1 MKRLFIMLLIAC
13 SAITTISA
21 QQKGKQ
27 DNVPYNVKALFHSII
42 TAWGEPNDVYSVNK
56 NPETNQIESSVRI
69 TTFSADNDKFP
80 HMAGKV
86 YLNTSA
92 ISDAFKKDEPKSY
105 QILHITPGDFKKFS
119 LKAVNEDGQSETYQI
134 RNNDNEEMWLMC
146 CKNPQNPKLRDAYAI
161 KWVITKEGTKV
172 NGVIYQITS
181 LRPDRY
187 EKPLDYS
194 KKMFKIVGRVGDEIK
209 DSLYNIYI
217 ADSREALNNLKDNDY
232 VACVPVVNK
241 RFEWQTEL
249 DKPCVGR
256 LRCIFPDGSLCSA
269 WIDLDFVPG
278 ETYNITVHNGYYDED
293 KDYER
298 RVGKNS
304 GKSLLKKTIEK
315 VEVVDDEDWIKAN
328 LFQEDASKRIDEE
341 WRKEKGFRLEGK
353 VMGIEMSKELIE
365 NSYKQVGDEM
375 RGMRDAYKISTIF
388 ETILKQ
394 NKELDKKYQ
403 DFIKAAKKLDMPYED
418 YPNLYKEILEFYT
431 EQNGG
436 ISEFFKNFGYGEHSK
451 PARKLQEF
459 LTKKTEKYLSDLAE
473 AME

>member
-217 ADSREALNNLKDNDY
+217 ADSREALYNLDDHEY

-256 LRCIFPDGSLCSA
+256 LRCIFPDGKLCSA

-304 GKSLLKKTIEK
+304 GKSLLKKLPVKADTVVVLNDVK
-315 VEVVDDEDWIKAN
+315 LADWMEVHKP
-328 LFQEDASKRIDEE
+328 L
-341 WRKEKGFRLEGK
+341 LEGK
-353 VMGIEMSKELIE
+353 VKAVKLTHEMIEANYRLI
-365 NSYKQVGDEM
+365 GDEM
-375 RGMRDAYKISTIF
+375 RGMRDPYKISLLF
-388 ETILKQ
+388 EKILKQ

-403 DFIKAAKKLDMPYED
+403 NFIKAAKELEMPEEE
-418 YPNLYKEILEFYT
+418 YPNVYKEILQFFT
-431 EQNGG
+431 EQYGG

-451 PARKLQEF
+451 PARKLQEY
-459 LTKKTEKYLSDLAE
+459 LTKTTEKYLNDLAK

>member
-13 SAITTISA
+13 SAITTVSA

-105 QILHITPGDFKKFS
+105 QILHIRPGDFKKFS

-256 LRCIFPDGSLCSA
+256 LRCIFPDGSLCSS

-304 GKSLLKKTIEK
+304 GKSLLKKTIET

-328 LFQEDASKRIDEE
+328 IFDEDDSKRIDEE

-353 VMGIEMSKELIE
+353 VMSIEMSKELIE

-375 RGMRDAYKISTIF
+375 RGMRDSYKISTIF

-403 DFIKAAKKLDMPYED
+403 DFIKAAKKLNMPYED

>member
-1 MKRLFIMLLIAC
+1 MKRLVIMLLIAC
-13 SAITTISA
+13 SAINTISA

-27 DNVPYNVKALFHSII
+27 DNVPYNVKTLFHSII
-42 TAWGEPNDVYSVNK
+42 TAWGEPNEVYSVNK

-86 YLNTSA
+86 YLNTSV

-134 RNNDNEEMWLMC
+134 RNNDNEEMWMMC

-194 KKMFKIVGRVGDEIK
+194 KKMFKIVGRVDDEIK

-217 ADSREALNNLKDNDY
+217 AETREALYNLQDHEY
-232 VACVPVVNK
+232 VACIPVVNK

-249 DKPCVGR
+249 TKPCVGR

-298 RVGKNS
+298 RVGRQS
-304 GKSLLKKTIEK
+304 GKSLIEPDAVK
-315 VEVVDDEDWIKAN
+315 VVDEVPAEYQKANPVEDDFEKWRKTLKPNEEMQFKIKA
-328 LFQEDASKRIDEE
+328 ER
-341 WRKEKGFRLEGK
+341 
-353 VMGIEMSKELIE
+353 IEMSSQKLDEL
-365 NSYKQVGDEM
+365 YKFIKTTLNGSNDGYQMDVTFSE
-375 RGMRDAYKISTIF
+375 
-388 ETILKQ
+388 ILKQ
-394 NKELDKKYQ
+394 NKELE
-403 DFIKAAKKLDMPYED
+403 AKWQEFFKLFKEKNLPKMA
-418 YPNLYKEILEFYT
+418 YPKVYKEIIEIYT
-431 EQNGG
+431 GQLREIDNYYKKHGAM
-436 ISEFFKNFGYGEHSK
+436 SK
-451 PARKLQEF
+451 AARKVNTYVLKQN
-459 LTKKTEKYLSDLAE
+459 EKYMD
-473 AME
+473 AMTKVFD

>member
-42 TAWGEPNDVYSVNK
+42 TAWGSPNDDVYSVNK

-86 YLNTSA
+86 YLNTSI

-105 QILHITPGDFKKFS
+105 QIFHITPGDFKRFS

-134 RNNDNEEMWLMC
+134 RNNNDEEMWLMC
-146 CKNPQNPKLRDAYAI
+146 CKNPDNPKLRDAYAI

-172 NGVIYQITS
+172 NGMVYQITS
-181 LRPDRY
+181 LRPDKY

-194 KKMFKIVGRVGDEIK
+194 KRMFKIEGRVGDEIK

-217 ADSREALNNLKDNDY
+217 AESREALYNLEDHEY
-232 VACVPVVNK
+232 VACIPVVNK

-249 DKPCVGR
+249 TKPCVGR

-278 ETYNITVHNGYYDED
+278 ETYHITVHNGYYDED

-298 RVGKNS
+298 RVGRQS
-304 GKSLLKKTIEK
+304 GKSLIAESVK
-315 VEVVDDEDWIKAN
+315 VVDEVPAEYRKAEPFEDEFVTWRKSLNSQEELQFQIKGERIELDMKKLGERYEFIKAILDGSN
-328 LFQEDASKRIDEE
+328 SGYQLDVTFQEILKLNQNLESKWQDFFKFFKTKNMPKMGYAKAY
-341 WRKEKGFRLEGK
+341 KEI
-353 VMGIEMSKELIE
+353 IEVYTGQLRELNDYYKKHGAMSKAARKV
-365 NSYKQVGDEM
+365 NTYV
-375 RGMRDAYKISTIF
+375 
-388 ETILKQ
+388 LKQ
-394 NKELDKKYQ
+394 NEKYM
-403 DFIKAAKKLDMPYED
+403 DEMEKC
-418 YPNLYKEILEFYT
+418 
-431 EQNGG
+431 
-436 ISEFFKNFGYGEHSK
+436 ISE
-451 PARKLQEF
+451 
-459 LTKKTEKYLSDLAE
+459 
-473 AME
+473 

>member
-86 YLNTSA
+86 YLNTSV

-146 CKNPQNPKLRDAYAI
+146 CKNPQNPQLRDAYAI

-172 NGVIYQITS
+172 NGMIYQITS

-217 ADSREALNNLKDNDY
+217 ADSREALYNLKDNEY

-256 LRCIFPDGSLCSA
+256 LRCIFPDGKLCSA

-304 GKSLLKKTIEK
+304 GKSLLKKTIET
-315 VEVVDDEDWIKAN
+315 VEVVDDDEWHKAQPFREDR
-328 LFQEDASKRIDEE
+328 QSRMEQ
-341 WRKEKGFRLEGK
+341 WRQNEGLRLEGK
-353 VMGIEMSKELIE
+353 VMSIKMNKELIE
-365 NSYKQVGDEM
+365 ANYRLIGDEM
-375 RGMRDAYKISTIF
+375 RGMRDSYKISTIF

-403 DFIKAAKKLDMPYED
+403 DFIKAAKELDMPEEE
-418 YPNLYKEILEFYT
+418 YPNMYKEILRFFT

-459 LTKKTEKYLSDLAE
+459 LTKKTEKYLNDLAE

>member
-1 MKRLFIMLLIAC
+1 MKRLFIMMLIAC

-86 YLNTSA
+86 YLNTSI

-217 ADSREALNNLKDNDY
+217 ADSREALYNLDDHEY

-249 DKPCVGR
+249 VKPCVGR
-256 LRCIFPDGSLCSA
+256 LRCIFPDGSLCSS

-304 GKSLLKKTIEK
+304 GKSLLKKTIET
-315 VEVVDDEDWIKAN
+315 VEVVDDDEWHKAQPFREDR
-328 LFQEDASKRIDEE
+328 QSQMEQ
-341 WRKEKGFRLEGK
+341 WRKEEGFKLEPK
-353 VMGIEMSKELIE
+353 LMSIKMNMELIKG
-365 NSYKQVGDEM
+365 SYHQIGEEM
-375 RGMRDAYKISTIF
+375 RGMRDSYKISTIF

-403 DFIKAAKKLDMPYED
+403 NFIKAAMELDMPEEE
-418 YPNLYKEILEFYT
+418 YPNMYKEILKFFT
-431 EQNGG
+431 EQNGEIG
-436 ISEFFKNFGYGEHSK
+436 EFFKSFGYGEHSK
-451 PARKLQEF
+451 PARKLQEY
-459 LTKKTEKYLSDLAE
+459 LTKTTEKYLSDLAKAIE
-473 AME
+473 

>member
-86 YLNTSA
+86 YLNTSI

-217 ADSREALNNLKDNDY
+217 ADSREALYNLKDNEY

-315 VEVVDDEDWIKAN
+315 VEVVDDEDWVKAN
-328 LFQEDASKRIDEE
+328 LFDQKRQSQMEQ
-341 WRKEKGFRLEGK
+341 WRKEEGFKLEPK
-353 VMGIEMSKELIE
+353 LMSIKMSKELI
-365 NSYKQVGDEM
+365 
-375 RGMRDAYKISTIF
+375 
-388 ETILKQ
+388 
-394 NKELDKKYQ
+394 
-403 DFIKAAKKLDMPYED
+403 
-418 YPNLYKEILEFYT
+418 
-431 EQNGG
+431 
-436 ISEFFKNFGYGEHSK
+436 
-451 PARKLQEF
+451 
-459 LTKKTEKYLSDLAE
+459 
-473 AME
+473 

>member
-1 MKRLFIMLLIAC
+1 MKRLFVMLLIAC

-42 TAWGEPNDVYSVNK
+42 TAWGSPNDDVYSVNK

-86 YLNTSA
+86 YLNTSV

-105 QILHITPGDFKKFS
+105 QILHITPGDFKRFS

-134 RNNDNEEMWLMC
+134 RNNNDEEMWLMC
-146 CKNPQNPKLRDAYAI
+146 CKNPDNPKLRDAYAI

-172 NGVIYQITS
+172 NGMVYQISS
-181 LRPDRY
+181 LRPDKY

-194 KKMFKIVGRVGDEIK
+194 KRMFKIEGRVGDEIK

-217 ADSREALNNLKDNDY
+217 AESREALYNLEDHEY
-232 VACVPVVNK
+232 VACIPVVNK

-249 DKPCVGR
+249 TKPCVGR

-278 ETYNITVHNGYYDED
+278 ETYHITVHNGYYDED

-298 RVGKNS
+298 RVGRQS
-304 GKSLLKKTIEK
+304 GKSLIAETVK
-315 VEVVDDEDWIKAN
+315 VVDDVPAEYHKANPIEDEFETWRKSLNEQEELQFQIKGERIELDMKKLGERYEFIKAILN
-328 LFQEDASKRIDEE
+328 GSNSGYQLDVTFQEILKLNQNLESKWQDFFKFFKTKNMPKMGYAKAY
-341 WRKEKGFRLEGK
+341 KEI
-353 VMGIEMSKELIE
+353 IEVYTGQLRELNDYYKKHGAMSKAARKV
-365 NSYKQVGDEM
+365 NSYV
-375 RGMRDAYKISTIF
+375 
-388 ETILKQ
+388 LKQ
-394 NKELDKKYQ
+394 N
-403 DFIKAAKKLDMPYED
+403 
-418 YPNLYKEILEFYT
+418 
-431 EQNGG
+431 
-436 ISEFFKNFGYGEHSK
+436 
-451 PARKLQEF
+451 
-459 LTKKTEKYLSDLAE
+459 EKYMD
-473 AME
+473 AMEKCIAE

>member
-86 YLNTSA
+86 YLNTSI

-217 ADSREALNNLKDNDY
+217 ADSREALYNLKDNEY

-256 LRCIFPDGSLCSA
+256 LRCIFPDGKLCSA

-315 VEVVDDEDWIKAN
+315 VEVVDDEEWIKAN
-328 LFQEDASKRIDEE
+328 LFDQKRQSQMEQ
-341 WRKEKGFRLEGK
+341 WRKEEGFKLEPK
-353 VMGIEMSKELIE
+353 LMSIKMSMELIE
-365 NSYKQVGDEM
+365 GSYKQIDEEM
-375 RGMRDAYKISTIF
+375 RGMRNPYKISLLF
-388 ETILKQ
+388 EKILKQ

-403 DFIKAAKKLDMPYED
+403 NFIKAAMELDMP
-418 YPNLYKEILEFYT
+418 
-431 EQNGG
+431 
-436 ISEFFKNFGYGEHSK
+436 
-451 PARKLQEF
+451 
-459 LTKKTEKYLSDLAE
+459 
-473 AME
+473 

>member
-42 TAWGEPNDVYSVNK
+42 TAWGSPNDDVYSVNK

-86 YLNTSA
+86 YLNTSI

-105 QILHITPGDFKKFS
+105 QIFHITPGDFKRFS

-134 RNNDNEEMWLMC
+134 RNNNDEEMWLMC
-146 CKNPQNPKLRDAYAI
+146 CKNPDNPKLRDAYAI

-172 NGVIYQITS
+172 NGMVYQITS
-181 LRPDRY
+181 LRPDKY

-194 KKMFKIVGRVGDEIK
+194 KRMFKIEGRVGDEIK

-217 ADSREALNNLKDNDY
+217 AESREALYNLEDHEY
-232 VACVPVVNK
+232 VACIPVVNK

-249 DKPCVGR
+249 TKPCVGR

-278 ETYNITVHNGYYDED
+278 ETYHITVHNGYYDED

-298 RVGKNS
+298 RVGRQS
-304 GKSLLKKTIEK
+304 GKSLIEPNAVKVVDAVPAEYRKAEPFEDEFEKWHKSLSPQQELEFKVKGERLQMEMEKLDNRYKSIKTILNGSNSGYQIDLVFKEILK
-315 VEVVDDEDWIKAN
+315 LNQNLESKWQDFFKFFKTKNMPKMGYAKAYKEIIEVYTGQLRELNDYYKKHGA
-328 LFQEDASKRIDEE
+328 
-341 WRKEKGFRLEGK
+341 
-353 VMGIEMSKELIE
+353 MSKAARKV
-365 NSYKQVGDEM
+365 NSYV
-375 RGMRDAYKISTIF
+375 
-388 ETILKQ
+388 LKQ
-394 NKELDKKYQ
+394 N
-403 DFIKAAKKLDMPYED
+403 
-418 YPNLYKEILEFYT
+418 
-431 EQNGG
+431 
-436 ISEFFKNFGYGEHSK
+436 
-451 PARKLQEF
+451 
-459 LTKKTEKYLSDLAE
+459 EKYMD
-473 AME
+473 AMEKCIAE

>member
-86 YLNTSA
+86 YLNTSV

-134 RNNDNEEMWLMC
+134 RNNDNEEMWLIC

-217 ADSREALNNLKDNDY
+217 ADSREALYNLGDNDY

-256 LRCIFPDGSLCSA
+256 LRCIFPDGSLCSS

-304 GKSLLKKTIEK
+304 GKSLLKKTIET
-315 VEVVDDEDWIKAN
+315 VEVVDDEDWVKAN
-328 LFQEDASKRIDEE
+328 LFDQKRQSQMEQ
-341 WRKEKGFRLEGK
+341 WRKEEGFKLEPK
-353 VMGIEMSKELIE
+353 LMSIKMNMELIKG
-365 NSYKQVGDEM
+365 SYHQIGEEM
-375 RGMRDAYKISTIF
+375 RGMRDSYKISTIF

-403 DFIKAAKKLDMPYED
+403 NFIKAAEELDMPYEE
-418 YPNLYKEILEFYT
+418 YPNMYKEILKFFT
-431 EQNGG
+431 EQNGEIG
-436 ISEFFKNFGYGEHSK
+436 EFFKSFGYGEHSK
-451 PARKLQEF
+451 PARKLQEY
-459 LTKKTEKYLSDLAE
+459 LTKTTEKYLNDLAK

>member
-1 MKRLFIMLLIAC
+1 MKRLVIMLLIAC

-21 QQKGKQ
+21 LQKGKQ
-27 DNVPYNVKALFHSII
+27 DNVPYNVKTLFHSII
-42 TAWGEPNDVYSVNK
+42 TAWGEPNEVYSVNK

-86 YLNTSA
+86 YLNTA
-92 ISDAFKKDEPKSY
+92 IISDAFKKDEPKSY

-134 RNNDNEEMWLMC
+134 RNNDNEEMWMMC

-187 EKPLDYS
+187 EKPMDYS

-217 ADSREALNNLKDNDY
+217 ADSREALYNLQDYEY
-232 VACVPVVNK
+232 VACIPVVNK

-298 RVGKNS
+298 RVGRQS
-304 GKSLLKKTIEK
+304 GKSLIQPLAVK
-315 VEVVDDEDWIKAN
+315 VVADVPAKYQKAKPVPVEDEFDKWRKSLNSQEELQFQIKAERIELAMKKLGERYEFIKAILN
-328 LFQEDASKRIDEE
+328 GSNSGYQLDVTFQEILKLNQDLDSKWQDVFKFFKTKNMPKMGYAKAY
-341 WRKEKGFRLEGK
+341 KEI
-353 VMGIEMSKELIE
+353 IEVYTGQLRELDNYYKKHGAMSKAARKV
-365 NSYKQVGDEM
+365 NTYV
-375 RGMRDAYKISTIF
+375 
-388 ETILKQ
+388 LKQ
-394 NKELDKKYQ
+394 N
-403 DFIKAAKKLDMPYED
+403 
-418 YPNLYKEILEFYT
+418 
-431 EQNGG
+431 
-436 ISEFFKNFGYGEHSK
+436 
-451 PARKLQEF
+451 
-459 LTKKTEKYLSDLAE
+459 EKYMDTLVKVFD
-473 AME
+473 

>member
-42 TAWGEPNDVYSVNK
+42 TSWGEPNDVYSVNK

-69 TTFSADNDKFP
+69 TSFSADNDKFP

-86 YLNTSA
+86 YLNTSV

-134 RNNDNEEMWLMC
+134 RNNDNEEMWLLC

-217 ADSREALNNLKDNDY
+217 ADSREALYNLGDNDY

-256 LRCIFPDGSLCSA
+256 LRCIFPDGELCSA

-304 GKSLLKKTIEK
+304 GKSLLKMTIDT
-315 VEVVDDEDWIKAN
+315 VVVVDDAEWQKAQPFREERQSKMEQWTQNEGAKIKVKA
-328 LFQEDASKRIDEE
+328 
-341 WRKEKGFRLEGK
+341 
-353 VMGIEMSKELIE
+353 MGIKMSMELIE
-365 NSYKQVGDEM
+365 GSYNQIGEEM
-375 RGMRDAYKISTIF
+375 RGMRDSYKISTIF
-388 ETILKQ
+388 EKILKQ
-394 NKELDKKYQ
+394 NKVLDKKFQ
-403 DFIKAAKKLDMPYED
+403 DFIKTVAELGMPEEEF
-418 YPNLYKEILEFYT
+418 PNLYKEILGFYT
-431 EQNGG
+431 KQNGG
-436 ISEFFKNFGYGEHSK
+436 IGEFFKSFGYGEHSK
-451 PARKLQEF
+451 PARKLQEY
-459 LTKKTEKYLSDLAE
+459 LTKQTEKMLNKMTKVLE
-473 AME
+473 

>member
-86 YLNTSA
+86 YLNTSV

-187 EKPLDYS
+187 ERPLDYS

-217 ADSREALNNLKDNDY
+217 ADSREALYNLKDNEY

-256 LRCIFPDGSLCSA
+256 LRCIFPDGKLCSA

-304 GKSLLKKTIEK
+304 GKSLLKKTIET
-315 VEVVDDEDWIKAN
+315 VEVVDDDEWHKAQPFREDR
-328 LFQEDASKRIDEE
+328 QSRMEQ
-341 WRKEKGFRLEGK
+341 WRKEEGFKLEPK
-353 VMGIEMSKELIE
+353 LMSIKMNMELIE
-365 NSYKQVGDEM
+365 NSYKRIGDEM

-403 DFIKAAKKLDMPYED
+403 AFIKAAQELDMPEEE
-418 YPNLYKEILEFYT
+418 YPNMYKEILQFFT
-431 EQNGG
+431 KQNGE
-436 ISEFFKNFGYGEHSK
+436 ITEFFKSFGYGEHSK
-451 PARKLQEF
+451 PARKLQEY
-459 LTKKTEKYLSDLAE
+459 LTKTTEKYLSE
-473 AME
+473 MTKAME

>member
-1 MKRLFIMLLIAC
+1 MKRLFVMLLIAC

-42 TAWGEPNDVYSVNK
+42 TAWGSPNDDVYSVNK

-86 YLNTSA
+86 YLNTSI

-105 QILHITPGDFKKFS
+105 QILHITPGDFKRFS

-134 RNNDNEEMWLMC
+134 RNNNDEEMWLMC
-146 CKNPQNPKLRDAYAI
+146 CKNPDNPKLRDAYAI

-172 NGVIYQITS
+172 NGMVYQITS
-181 LRPDRY
+181 LRPDKY

-194 KKMFKIVGRVGDEIK
+194 KRMFKIEGRVGDEIK

-217 ADSREALNNLKDNDY
+217 AESREALYNLEDHEY
-232 VACVPVVNK
+232 VACIPVVNK

-249 DKPCVGR
+249 TKPCVGR

-278 ETYNITVHNGYYDED
+278 ETYHITVHNGYYDED

-298 RVGKNS
+298 RVGRQS
-304 GKSLLKKTIEK
+304 GKSLIAETVK
-315 VEVVDDEDWIKAN
+315 VVDDVPAEYHKANPIEDEFDTWRKSLNEQEELQFQIKGERIELAMKKLGERYEFIKAILN
-328 LFQEDASKRIDEE
+328 GSNSGYQLDVTFQEILKLNQDLESKWQDFFKYLKSKNMPKMGYAKAY
-341 WRKEKGFRLEGK
+341 KEI
-353 VMGIEMSKELIE
+353 IEIYTGQLRELNDYYKKHGAMSKTARKV
-365 NSYKQVGDEM
+365 NSYV
-375 RGMRDAYKISTIF
+375 
-388 ETILKQ
+388 LKQ
-394 NKELDKKYQ
+394 N
-403 DFIKAAKKLDMPYED
+403 
-418 YPNLYKEILEFYT
+418 
-431 EQNGG
+431 
-436 ISEFFKNFGYGEHSK
+436 
-451 PARKLQEF
+451 
-459 LTKKTEKYLSDLAE
+459 EKYMD
-473 AME
+473 AMEKCIAE

>member
-134 RNNDNEEMWLMC
+134 RNNDNEEMWLIC

-217 ADSREALNNLKDNDY
+217 ADSREALYNLKDNEY

-256 LRCIFPDGSLCSA
+256 LRCIFPDGSLCSS

-304 GKSLLKKTIEK
+304 GKSLLKKTIET
-315 VEVVDDEDWIKAN
+315 VEVVDDEEWVKAN
-328 LFQEDASKRIDEE
+328 IFDEKRQSKMEQ
-341 WRKEKGFRLEGK
+341 WRKEEGFKLEPK
-353 VMGIEMSKELIE
+353 LMSIKMNMELIE
-365 NSYKQVGDEM
+365 GSYKQIGEEM
-375 RGMRDAYKISTIF
+375 RGMRDSYKISTIF

-403 DFIKAAKKLDMPYED
+403 NFIKAAMELDMPEEE
-418 YPNLYKEILEFYT
+418 YPNMYKEILQFFT
-431 EQNGG
+431 KQNGEIG
-436 ISEFFKNFGYGEHSK
+436 EFFKSFGYGEHSK
-451 PARKLQEF
+451 PARKLQEY
-459 LTKKTEKYLSDLAE
+459 LTKTTEKYLNDLAKAIE
-473 AME
+473 